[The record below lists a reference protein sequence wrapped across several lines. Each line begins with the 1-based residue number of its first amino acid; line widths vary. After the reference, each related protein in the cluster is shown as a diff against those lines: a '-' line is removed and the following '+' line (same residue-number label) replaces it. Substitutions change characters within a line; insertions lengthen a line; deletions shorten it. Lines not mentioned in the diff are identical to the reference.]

1 MENAKACASA
11 ALRDGE
17 KSLKCIGFLDGE
29 GVVFVKVLK
38 SSIYHN
44 KLHKMESFC
53 PFKLHE
59 MENFQTKK
67 ADAEM
72 VSALGVM
79 LWFIIST
86 KMQDRG
92 SCLRYP

>member
-1 MENAKACASA
+1 
-11 ALRDGE
+11 
-17 KSLKCIGFLDGE
+17 
-29 GVVFVKVLK
+29 
-38 SSIYHN
+38 
-44 KLHKMESFC
+44 MESFC

-67 ADAEM
+67 ADTISA
-72 VSALGVM
+72 SALGLM
-79 LWFIIST
+79 LWFVIST

>member
-1 MENAKACASA
+1 MKW
-11 ALRDGE
+11 
-17 KSLKCIGFLDGE
+17 K
-29 GVVFVKVLK
+29 VFR
-38 SSIYHN
+38 
-44 KLHKMESFC
+44 
-53 PFKLHE
+53 
-59 MENFQTKK
+59 QKK

-79 LWFIIST
+79 LWFVIST

>member
-1 MENAKACASA
+1 MLLHCVFYAGKVRRLLVRT
-11 ALRDGE
+11 ALNGRFG
-17 KSLKCIGFLDGE
+17 
-29 GVVFVKVLK
+29 
-38 SSIYHN
+38 
-44 KLHKMESFC
+44 M
-53 PFKLHE
+53 
-59 MENFQTKK
+59 KK

-79 LWFIIST
+79 LWFVIST

>member
-1 MENAKACASA
+1 M
-11 ALRDGE
+11 GE
-17 KSLKCIGFLDGE
+17 VWFLLSCE
-29 GVVFVKVLK
+29 K
-38 SSIYHN
+38 SSICHN

-79 LWFIIST
+79 LWFVIST

>member
-1 MENAKACASA
+1 MESFCP
-11 ALRDGE
+11 
-17 KSLKCIGFLDGE
+17 F
-29 GVVFVKVLK
+29 
-38 SSIYHN
+38 

-59 MENFQTKK
+59 MESFQTKK

-79 LWFIIST
+79 LWFVIST

>member
-1 MENAKACASA
+1 MEN
-11 ALRDGE
+11 
-17 KSLKCIGFLDGE
+17 F
-29 GVVFVKVLK
+29 
-38 SSIYHN
+38 Y
-44 KLHKMESFC
+44 

-79 LWFIIST
+79 LWFVIST